1 MYVKSCARGGRGG
14 QNTDAGGGPRQAL
27 NEQLLP
33 AYPIDPPLA
42 DGKGAKSCGCTMQMP
57 ALARVSPRSWTPRQ
71 QLPPLNV
78 LAHRSPRGNHLRPSV
93 YRPARARTRPLVP
106 ARAGTQYNARAGT
119 VCCGTKRERKRCPVQ
134 GTWRERCEVSS
145 QGTQNGVSGV
155 VRRKYRFSGRGR
167 TPPLV

>member
-71 QLPPLNV
+71 LLPPLNV

-106 ARAGTQYNARAGT
+106 ARAGTQYNARACT
-119 VCCGTKRERKRCPVQ
+119 VCCGKESESAARYQARVR
-134 GTWRERCEVSS
+134 G
-145 QGTQNGVSGV
+145 GSGA
-155 VRRKYRFSGRGR
+155 R
-167 TPPLV
+167 